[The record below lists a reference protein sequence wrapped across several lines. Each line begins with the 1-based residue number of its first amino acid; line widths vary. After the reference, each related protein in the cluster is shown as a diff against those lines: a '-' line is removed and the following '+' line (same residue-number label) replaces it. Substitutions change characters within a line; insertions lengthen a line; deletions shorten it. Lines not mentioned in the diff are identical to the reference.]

1 MKSRTK
7 RFRKSLWK
15 SPAPFFSLDTFL
27 ALFRHCAKTGTWP
40 IFARGEAVKKPTC
53 RRAALRGRPECPHHC
68 FGQRATGLG
77 SPQFFAPS
85 EGSQEILF
93 QGGVIGSGSQSYAR
107 SRHLL
112 ECGSLLPPWVGA
124 SVATK
129 ALRVK
134 AQASLRTPRA
144 SPECAIAFCVVDSR
158 F

>member
-27 ALFRHCAKTGTWP
+27 AFFATARKQ
-40 IFARGEAVKKPTC
+40 ARGPYLLGEKLWKSPRAVG
-53 RRAALRGRPECPHHC
+53 AALRGRPECPHHC